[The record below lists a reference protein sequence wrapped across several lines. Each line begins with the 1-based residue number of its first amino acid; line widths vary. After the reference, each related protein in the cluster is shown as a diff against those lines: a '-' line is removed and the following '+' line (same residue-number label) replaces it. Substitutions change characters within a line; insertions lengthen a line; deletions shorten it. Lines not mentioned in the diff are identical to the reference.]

1 MKKSQAKPNLIEE
14 LEKTPIISVA
24 CEKVGISRQTAYR
37 WMKEDENFLDRV
49 QEAMKHGVG
58 LVNDVAE
65 SNILRGIKQGDK
77 GDTKYWLS
85 HRHEAFKKPFRHRD
99 AYLDLLSFNQLRT
112 YSSTD
117 KKLDPF
123 YFERKQLAKE
133 KAMAMLDKWKPF
145 FPENRKKKKSLLH

>member
-1 MKKSQAKPNLIEE
+1 MKKSQVKPSLVKE

-37 WMKEDENFLDRV
+37 WMKEDESFLYKV

-85 HRHEAFKKPFRHRD
+85 HRHEAFNKPFRHRD
-99 AYLDLLSFNQLRT
+99 AYLDLVTFHQLRG
-112 YSSTD
+112 YGSTD
-117 KKLDPF
+117 NNLDPF

-133 KAMAMLDKWKPF
+133 KARAMLDKWKPY
-145 FPENRKKKKSLLH
+145 FPDSRKKK

>member
-1 MKKSQAKPNLIEE
+1 MKKTQVQPKLLKE
-14 LEKTPIISVA
+14 LEKTPIMSVA

-37 WMKEDENFLDRV
+37 WMKESETFLGRV
-49 QEAMKHGVG
+49 EESMKHGVG

-99 AYLDLLSFNQLRT
+99 AYLDLLTFTQLRG
-112 YSSTD
+112 YNSTEQNI
-117 KKLDPF
+117 DPF
-123 YFERKQLAKE
+123 YAERKRIAKARA
-133 KAMAMLDKWKPF
+133 KAMLDAWTKP
-145 FPENRKKKKSLLH
+145 KKK

>member
-1 MKKSQAKPNLIEE
+1 MKKTQSKPKLLKE

-24 CEKVGISRQTAYR
+24 CEKVGVSRQTAYR
-37 WMKEDENFLDRV
+37 WMKEDKVFLDKISD
-49 QEAMKHGVG
+49 AMKHGVG

-99 AYLDLLSFNQLRT
+99 AYLDLVSFKQLER
-112 YSSTD
+112 YNSTD
-117 KKLDPF
+117 QRLDPF
-123 YFERKQLAKE
+123 YAERKQIAKE
-133 KAMAMLDKWKPF
+133 KARSMLDAWCKP
-145 FPENRKKKKSLLH
+145 EKVKKKKK